1 MREPQATST
10 LGTPS
15 VARTG
20 ACLGPRLRASRR
32 GLFAALVC
40 GVLAHALLPASAHA
54 QIRGAPPVQGGTGT
68 GWWIS
73 GGASAVVIGE
83 IIDGRSQ
90 SRWLFGTDP
99 LWQYRA
105 TLEKALDPFTTIGL
119 SAGYGEVPLILSPLG
134 EDPSTALPE
143 ACQASCA
150 ATTELW
156 TAMAQFRS
164 GGGPGFHT
172 LFEASGGGTIFRNF
186 ATKAEAIAIP
196 GIARS
201 FDLSGTLGA
210 GFAYSLSNTMVVSVV
225 QDFGIGFHDKT
236 GLPEGAGRTW
246 RMRNTRASLRLKF
259 GGR

>member
-10 LGTPS
+10 LATRQHTPNF
-15 VARTG
+15 ARR
-20 ACLGPRLRASRR
+20 RLAS
-32 GLFAALVC
+32 LALVVLAICPAAL
-40 GVLAHALLPASAHA
+40 PA
-54 QIRGAPPVQGGTGT
+54 QIRGAPPSAPST

-73 GGASAVVIGE
+73 GGASAVVLTDIT
-83 IIDGRSQ
+83 DGASQ
-90 SRWLFGTDP
+90 TRWRFGSDP

-105 TLEKALDPFTTIGL
+105 SLEKALDEFTTLGV
-119 SAGYGEVPLILSPLG
+119 SAGYGQVPLVLAPI
-134 EDPSTALPE
+134 TADSNVVLPA
-143 ACQASCA
+143 ACLTSCA
-150 ATTELW
+150 ATTDLW

-186 ATKAEAIAIP
+186 ATRDSAIAIP

-210 GFAYSLSNTMVVSVV
+210 GFAYTLSNTMVVALV
-225 QDFGIGFHDKT
+225 QDFGIGFHAKT
-236 GLPEGAGRTW
+236 NLPEGTGRTW
-246 RMRNTRASLRLKF
+246 RVRNTRASLRLKF

>member
-10 LGTPS
+10 LGALHQALT
-15 VARTG
+15 A
-20 ACLGPRLRASRR
+20 PRRPL
-32 GLFAALVC
+32 AAAVLV
-40 GVLAHALLPASAHA
+40 VLAFLPGGLQA
-54 QIRGAPPVQGGTGT
+54 QIRGAPQLAPST

-73 GGASAVVIGE
+73 GGASALVLTDIT
-83 IIDGRSQ
+83 DGASQ
-90 SRWLFGTDP
+90 TRWRFGSDP

-105 TLEKALDPFTTIGL
+105 SLEKALDDFTTLGV
-119 SAGYGEVPLILSPLG
+119 SAGYGRVPLTLSPITP
-134 EDPSTALPE
+134 DSNAVLP
-143 ACQASCA
+143 AVCLTSCA

-186 ATKAEAIAIP
+186 VTRDSAIAIP

-201 FDLSGTLGA
+201 LDLSGTLGA
-210 GFAYSLSNTMVVSVV
+210 GFAYTLSNTMVVAVV
-225 QDFGIGFHDKT
+225 QDFGIGFHAKT
-236 GLPEGAGRTW
+236 GLPEGTARTW
-246 RMRNTRASLRLKF
+246 RVRNTRASLRLKF

>member
-10 LGTPS
+10 LGALCHALT
-15 VARTG
+15 ARRHRLLG
-20 ACLGPRLRASRR
+20 AALSACLVGPTA
-32 GLFAALVC
+32 V
-40 GVLAHALLPASAHA
+40 HA
-54 QIRGAPPVQGGTGT
+54 QIRGGPPSSPDV

-73 GGASAVVIGE
+73 GGASAVVLTDIV
-83 IIDGRSQ
+83 DGVSR
-90 SRWLFGTDP
+90 SRWRFGSDP

-105 TLEKALDPFTTIGL
+105 TLEKALDDFTTIGV
-119 SAGYGEVPLILSPLG
+119 SAGYGEVPLTLSPMTS
-134 EDPSTALPE
+134 DSSPALPSR
-143 ACQASCA
+143 CQVTCA

-172 LFEASGGGTIFRNF
+172 LFEASGGGTVFRNF
-186 ATKAEAIAIP
+186 KTADDAIVIP

-210 GFAYSLSNTMVVSVV
+210 GFAYALSNAMVLSLV
-225 QDFGIGFHDKT
+225 QDFGIGFHAKT
-236 GLPEGAGRTW
+236 GLPQGTARTW
-246 RMRNTRASLRLKF
+246 RVRNTRAAVRLKF